1 MPYHYGETKPKKK
14 AKKKEPVKELNFV
27 EKSRLKRR
35 KK

>member
-1 MPYHYGETKPKKK
+1 MAEEKTLVKKK
-14 AKKKEPVKELNFV
+14 APKKKEPVKELNFV

>member
-1 MPYHYGETKPKKK
+1 MTEEKTPVKKK
-14 AKKKEPVKELNFV
+14 APKKKEPVKELNFV